1 MSAPFSVEVN
11 YQLLFERCRA
21 AQLVLDP
28 QLRIIAVSE
37 AYLAA
42 TMTRRDRILG
52 QPLFE
57 VFPDNPADPTATG
70 TRNLRASLERVIRYR
85 RTDTMAVQKYDI
97 RRPEAEGGGFEVRYW
112 SPVNSPIL
120 DPQGT
125 LLHIVH
131 EVMDVTEFV
140 NLRTSRDE
148 ATQHNQLLL
157 ERTSGMEAEILARGE
172 DLQRANAE
180 LRLARDELERRVEE
194 RTAEL
199 RSTEEQLRHAQ
210 RMEAVGRLAGGIAH
224 DFNNILS
231 VIMTFTELTR
241 LSLPPQGS
249 AFEDLGQVL
258 LASERAAALTRQLLA
273 FSRQQVVQPRAIA
286 LDEIVAS
293 MQRMNGRLLGEDIE
307 LTTLLDSDEALVFV
321 DPSQIEQVIAN
332 LVVNARDAM
341 PAGGKLT
348 IETRLVELTAE
359 YAAQHLS
366 AQPGQ
371 HVMIAVSDTGNG
383 ISPEVQKRMFD
394 PFFTT
399 KEQGKG
405 TGLGLST
412 VFGIVKQAGGNIWVY
427 SEPGFGTTFK
437 IYLPVATGT
446 EAVPVAPAPR
456 SMDLRGT
463 ETILL
468 VEDDE
473 QVRAAALGILQ
484 TQGYIVLN
492 QGKPAEAISFLARY
506 PGPVDLLLTDV
517 VMPGMS
523 GSEVAAQVQHLRPA
537 IRVLYMSG
545 YTDDAIV
552 RQGLLNFETP
562 YLQKPFTSESMA
574 RRVREVLD
582 NGKG

>member
-249 AFEDLGQVL
+249 AFDDLGQVL

-371 HVMIAVSDTGNG
+371 HVMLAVSDTGHG
-383 ISPEVQKRMFD
+383 ISPEVQKRMFE

-427 SEPGFGTTFK
+427 SEPGLGTTFK
-437 IYLPVATGT
+437 IYLPLATAT
-446 EAVPVAPAPR
+446 ETVPVAPAPR

-473 QVRAAALGILQ
+473 QVRAAAVGILQ
-484 TQGYIVLN
+484 TRGYIVLN
-492 QGKPAEAISFLARY
+492 QGKPAEAIAFLARY

-523 GSEVAAQVQHLRPA
+523 GREVAAQVQHLRPA
-537 IRVLYMSG
+537 TRVLYMSG

>member
-148 ATQHNQLLL
+148 ATQHNLLLL
-157 ERTSGMEAEILARGE
+157 ERTAGMEAEILARGE

-241 LSLPPQGS
+241 LSLPPQGP
-249 AFEDLGQVL
+249 AFDDLGQVL

-341 PAGGKLT
+341 PAGGTLT

-383 ISPEVQKRMFD
+383 ISPEVQKRMFE